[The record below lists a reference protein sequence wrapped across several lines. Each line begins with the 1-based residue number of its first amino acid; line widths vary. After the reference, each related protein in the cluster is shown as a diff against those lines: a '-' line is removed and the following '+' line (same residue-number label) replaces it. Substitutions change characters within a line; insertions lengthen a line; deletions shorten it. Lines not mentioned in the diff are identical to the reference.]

1 MNDGHSG
8 AHSLRAIGARRG
20 AALRPASLAA
30 AALMLAGLI
39 HAQTCSP
46 GALATPK
53 RQALYLL
60 FPTASSNVT
69 VAGTTYTVGRFDVAD
84 LDNSIGTTA
93 QLRNRIFEIVRDTY
107 CELSVEVKQTTAVPA
122 PAEARFEIVGVG
134 SDVGGG
140 EFGNAYEIDTGDAH
154 AQNFARVYAQ
164 QFQSDYAG
172 TGGALNGA
180 NSTLERWATCVSG
193 TSAHEAGHNYGL
205 VHGNAQPRT
214 GTTED
219 AALNHVLATSG
230 DFGSTTFERGDNR
243 ARRIRHF
250 SDTSFEILGHN
261 IGLTS
266 ATLSNWD
273 FVNPNNTNATT
284 LRMRLLS
291 SAASLTLGWFYS
303 GSLSPWTNPT
313 LAKQPG
319 TQTLQ
324 GTSYNIYDLTFST
337 AQTWSGGTYP
347 AGTVPP
353 GVKFHVGAAVS
364 DAAIVYE
371 VTLGDS
377 SGNLPLKPRMFGYD
391 AGTATTDGDFSV
403 AFFNPNPRDGDLIL
417 RDVRILFLPR
427 GIDINNMV
435 QGGELITREGLRVT
449 PFPRQPAGGEGTTRS
464 ARTSSQQAVAIQS
477 QIRELT
483 VAGKPV
489 SVPIARLS
497 DRRHVDLYYSRRGCE
512 PGIKTPAGLKPYS
525 RDIDVG
531 EVVYCP
537 EGPALSLFPATY
549 TYVMATVVDPK
560 AKYWD
565 AAQGRFVTGPLESHL
580 FYQLAGTVPDLN
592 HNGTDD
598 LLDIRTGKSRDA
610 NGNGVPDE
618 AEGRKVA
625 ASARIG
631 VAMPHASG
639 LDPGVSLNLGL
650 EYYVTPN
657 ATVEG
662 VLGYH
667 RLSAPG
673 PGSDLA
679 VWQLSVN
686 SRYYVPRPGPLK
698 PFVNAGAGAYFLRP
712 GNTEFGLNVG
722 AGLHYELRPPLA
734 FEAAYNYHH
743 VGPGGANLKFSTMQ
757 LGLWWRF

>member
-1 MNDGHSG
+1 MNSGHSG
-8 AHSLRAIGARRG
+8 THSLRAIGIPRG
-20 AALRPASLAA
+20 AALRPAALAA
-30 AALMLAGLI
+30 ALLMLAGAV
-39 HAQTCSP
+39 HPQTCSP

-53 RQALYLL
+53 RQAMYLF

-84 LDNSIGTTA
+84 LDATIGTTA
-93 QLRNRIFEIVRDTY
+93 QLRDRIFQIVRDSY

-140 EFGNAYEIDTGDAH
+140 EFGNAYEVDIGDAH
-154 AQNFARVYAQ
+154 AQNFARVFAQ
-164 QFQSDYAG
+164 QFHSSYGG
-172 TGGALNGA
+172 TGGALDGA
-180 NSTLERWATCVSG
+180 NSTLERWATCIGG
-193 TSAHEAGHNYGL
+193 TSAHEPGHNYGL
-205 VHGNAQPRT
+205 MHENAQPRA

-219 AALNHVLATSG
+219 AVLNHVMATSN

-291 SAASLTLGWFYS
+291 SASSLTLGWVYS
-303 GSLSPWTNPT
+303 SSPWTNPT

-319 TQTLQ
+319 TQNFQ
-324 GTSYNIYDLTFST
+324 NVSYSIYDLTFST
-337 AQTWSGGTYP
+337 PQAWSGGA

-353 GVKFHVGAAVS
+353 GVKFHVGASVS
-364 DAAIVYE
+364 SSVIVYE
-371 VTLGDS
+371 VTLGDG
-377 SGNLPLKPRMFGYD
+377 SGDLPLKPRMFGYD

-435 QGGELITREGLRVT
+435 QGGELISREGLRVT
-449 PFPRQPAGGEGTTRS
+449 PFPRQPASVEGTTRPTRV
-464 ARTSSQQAVAIQS
+464 AGPQAVAIQS

-483 VAGKPV
+483 VGGKPV

-497 DRRHVDLYYSRRGCE
+497 DRRHVDRSYDRRGCE
-512 PGIKTPAGLKPYS
+512 PGVRTPAGLKPYS

-537 EGPALSLFPATY
+537 EGAALSLFPATY

-565 AAQGRFVTGPLESHL
+565 PAQGRFVTGPLESHL
-580 FYQLAGTVPDLN
+580 YYQLAGIVPDLN

-598 LLDIRTGKSRDA
+598 LIDIRTGKSRDA

-631 VAMPHASG
+631 LAAPHSSG

-657 ATVEG
+657 ATLEG

-667 RLSAPG
+667 RLGVAGHSAA
-673 PGSDLA
+673 LA
-679 VWQLSVN
+679 VWQLSLN

-698 PFVNAGAGAYFLRP
+698 PFVNAGAGGYFLRP

-722 AGLHYELRPPLA
+722 TGLHYELRPPLA

-743 VGPGGANLKFSTMQ
+743 VGPGGANVKFSTIQ
-757 LGLWWRF
+757 VGLWWRF